1 MTGHNK
7 ITNNHFLTITIQNVQ
22 GKISFVNNVI
32 QCMEVLQVGHF
43 LDTR

>member
-7 ITNNHFLTITIQNVQ
+7 ITNNHFLTITMQNVQ
-22 GKISFVNNVI
+22 GKISFVNVI
-32 QCMEVLQVGHF
+32 QCIEVLQVGHF